1 MTSAREVFVV
11 LRLRPGAPISRS
23 IVRQGVAEAL
33 RRAGIEA
40 PTRGGNL
47 LRHSL
52 ATELLA
58 RGAGLADIA
67 GLFGHSSLA
76 TTQIYAAVD
85 AEALRQVALPWPGA
99 L

>member
-1 MTSAREVFVV
+1 
-11 LRLRPGAPISRS
+11 
-23 IVRQGVAEAL
+23 
-33 RRAGIEA
+33 
-40 PTRGGNL
+40 
-47 LRHSL
+47 L

-85 AEALRQVALPWPGA
+85 TEALRQVALPWPEEM
-99 L
+99 